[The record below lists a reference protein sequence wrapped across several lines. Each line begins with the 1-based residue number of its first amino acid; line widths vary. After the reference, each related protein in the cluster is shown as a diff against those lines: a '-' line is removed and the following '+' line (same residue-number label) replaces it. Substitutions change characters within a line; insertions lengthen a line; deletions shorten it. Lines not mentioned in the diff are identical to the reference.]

1 MAAGNDLAT
10 ASIAASISCQLIV
23 VSVAPAEPAAA
34 LAEPPTIS
42 EPVIPDA
49 AWPAIWQI
57 IV

>member
-1 MAAGNDLAT
+1 MAT

-34 LAEPPTIS
+34 ELAEPPTIS